1 MGKGV
6 NEKVVEAR
14 ARKDGK
20 KAAAAASAEAAQEE
34 AYWDQHSNPK
44 AKRDV
49 KKEEAVS
56 HTVCVRGVP
65 CGVTNEVDL

>member
-14 ARKDGK
+14 ARKEGK
-20 KAAAAASAEAAQEE
+20 KAAAASAAETAKEE

-56 HTVCVRGVP
+56 YIVWGVL
-65 CGVTNEVDL
+65 CG